1 MKSPNIH
8 SPRPPH
14 LAPLRLLIPLL
25 LLLPFTT
32 CVDQSKFRTCQQTS
46 FCRRHRHRKP
56 RHHFRLDPTSLQFI
70 LSPSSSTDGAAAAAP
85 AKTGRG
91 LMSRFFGGKSGDADA
106 TEDVYVRGPAPVL
119 EGSLSNGRERLMLA
133 VYFQDSGVSRVR
145 ITEEGVVRWTSDDVV
160 LNLEEMAMASSVEY
174 LEGEALTP
182 FLDEGGDVS
191 NYRGLK
197 SGDVTVL
204 LKLMPFAMSVFVK
217 GESIMSVNAKQLMH
231 FEQKRDPTTREKRK
245 LSAEDAADGASKK
258 HEKEIVGYWEDG
270 LAIYADG
277 TREERSDNEKEEELK
292 RLRELEELESSEE
305 EDEDGLWEEKFQSH
319 SDSKPNGPMSV
330 GIDVTFPSRHLYGL
344 PEHASST
351 LLQTTE
357 GEGSKY
363 KEPYRLYNLDVF
375 EYDLDTTMAL
385 YGSVPIIVSN
395 NGKHSVGL
403 FYFNPTETFVDV
415 LTDDEESTTA
425 HFISE
430 SGVLD
435 LFFLPGPTPSS
446 VFSQYATITGRT
458 PLPPLFALGY
468 HQCRWN
474 YRDEKDV
481 YQVHDQFEEYDYPY
495 DVLWLDIEHTN
506 DKRYFTWNYDLFPT
520 PKAMQNKLASQGRKM
535 VTIVDPHIKRDDKYY
550 IHKTATS
557 KGYYIK
563 KQDGTDYD
571 GWCWPGSSS
580 YLDFTSDKVRDWFAS
595 QFAYDIYKE
604 STPTLHTWNDMNE
617 PSVFNGPEVSMQKD
631 LLNLAGVEHREWHN
645 LYGMLFQRATHEG
658 LIKRN
663 RSATKER
670 GFVLSRA
677 FFAGSQ
683 RYGAIWTGD
692 NAAEWSHL
700 AIATPMLLSLNIGGI
715 FFSGADVGGFFKE
728 TSAELMTRW
737 MQAGAYQPFFR
748 GHAHHD
754 TKRKEPW
761 VYGDETLKRLRK
773 VALER
778 YALLPYWYT
787 VFRHAMTTGMPVMRT
802 LWMEYPNETSL
813 FHVDDQYFV
822 GGALMVKPV
831 TEEAAS
837 DIPILF
843 PLADLWYDVH
853 TLAKV
858 QLDKARDNAG
868 VQEITIP
875 TSIDEIPVYQ
885 RGGTIV
891 PRKLRLRRSSSLMTH
906 DPYTLYIALT
916 ETATAQGE
924 VYIDDEHTF
933 DYEKGNYCLSTIT
946 ADFNH
951 GKYIRSRVEKGDTW
965 KHHDGVGLV
974 ERIVV
979 MGLEKRPKMVSVGKK
994 ETSFVYNDDT
1004 AVLVIKL
1011 PNVHVTLDWD
1021 MSLLF

>member
-1 MKSPNIH
+1 
-8 SPRPPH
+8 
-14 LAPLRLLIPLL
+14 
-25 LLLPFTT
+25 
-32 CVDQSKFRTCQQTS
+32 
-46 FCRRHRHRKP
+46 
-56 RHHFRLDPTSLQFI
+56 
-70 LSPSSSTDGAAAAAP
+70 
-85 AKTGRG
+85 
-91 LMSRFFGGKSGDADA
+91 
-106 TEDVYVRGPAPVL
+106 
-119 EGSLSNGRERLMLA
+119 
-133 VYFQDSGVSRVR
+133 
-145 ITEEGVVRWTSDDVV
+145 
-160 LNLEEMAMASSVEY
+160 
-174 LEGEALTP
+174 
-182 FLDEGGDVS
+182 
-191 NYRGLK
+191 
-197 SGDVTVL
+197 
-204 LKLMPFAMSVFVK
+204 
-217 GESIMSVNAKQLMH
+217 
-231 FEQKRDPTTREKRK
+231 
-245 LSAEDAADGASKK
+245 
-258 HEKEIVGYWEDG
+258 
-270 LAIYADG
+270 
-277 TREERSDNEKEEELK
+277 
-292 RLRELEELESSEE
+292 
-305 EDEDGLWEEKFQSH
+305 
-319 SDSKPNGPMSV
+319 
-330 GIDVTFPSRHLYGL
+330 
-344 PEHASST
+344 
-351 LLQTTE
+351 
-357 GEGSKY
+357 
-363 KEPYRLYNLDVF
+363 
-375 EYDLDTTMAL
+375 MAL
-385 YGSVPIIVSN
+385 YGSVPIIVST

-415 LTDDEESTTA
+415 LTDDEESRTA

-481 YQVHDQFEEYDYPY
+481 YQVHDQFEDYDYPY

-520 PKAMQNKLASQGRKM
+520 PKAMQNKLKSQGRKM
-535 VTIVDPHIKRDDKYY
+535 VTIVDPHIKRDDNYY

-563 KQDGTDYD
+563 KQDGRTDYD

-580 YLDFTSDKVRDWFAS
+580 YLDFTSEKVRDWFAS
-595 QFAYDIYKE
+595 QFAYDVYKE

-645 LYGMLFQRATHEG
+645 LYGMLFHRATHEG

-663 RSATKER
+663 RKATKER

-715 FFSGADVGGFFKE
+715 FFSGADVGGFFKD
-728 TSAELMTRW
+728 TTAELMTRW

-761 VYGDETLKRLRK
+761 VYGEDTLMRLRK

-787 VFRHAMTTGMPVMRT
+787 VFRYAMTTGMPVMRT
-802 LWMEYPNETSL
+802 LWMEYPKETL
-813 FHVDDQYFV
+813 FFDVDDQYFV
-822 GGALMVKPV
+822 GEALMVKPV
-831 TEEAAS
+831 TEEGATH
-837 DIPILF
+837 IRILF

-858 QLDKARDNAG
+858 QLDQPRDNGG
-868 VQEITIP
+868 VQEITVP
-875 TSIDEIPVYQ
+875 TSMDEIPVYQ

-891 PRKLRLRRSSSLMTH
+891 PRKLRLRRSSALMTH

-916 ETATAQGE
+916 KTATARGE
-924 VYIDDEHTF
+924 LYIDDEHTF
-933 DYEKGNYCLSTIT
+933 DYEKGAYCLSTIT
-946 ADFNH
+946 ADFKHEN
-951 GKYIRSRVEKGDTW
+951 YIQSRVEKGDAWT
-965 KHHDGVGLV
+965 HRDDIGLV

-979 MGLEKRPKMVSVGKK
+979 MGLESRPKMVSVGKK

-1021 MSLLF
+1021 MSLVF